1 MDGLLTCPQPPPP
14 QPQKSSLLLARLV
27 CKLSHSHCRVTS
39 ALLSTC
45 EPLLYPQYNL
55 LLLFNFASPALWLH
69 MYTLRPQMVT
79 TFYQN
84 ITTWMMMTTREPTSL
99 SSVSY
104 SRFSIKRYF
113 YLTYKKAAD
122 RAHYLRS
129 TLYSPLVMPFSH
141 IANHLVLV
149 GETPEKV
156 W

>member
-1 MDGLLTCPQPPPP
+1 MQTVTP
-14 QPQKSSLLLARLV
+14 
-27 CKLSHSHCRVTS
+27 SHSHYRITS

-45 EPLLYPQYNL
+45 EPLLYTQYNL
-55 LLLFNFASPALWLH
+55 LLLFNFASPALSLH

-84 ITTWMMMTTREPTSL
+84 ITTWMMMTIREPTSL
-99 SSVSY
+99 SYVSY

-122 RAHYLRS
+122 RAHHLTS

-141 IANHLVLV
+141 TADHLVLV

-156 W
+156 